1 MPLYSSYGSPL
12 FFFFASLTNFIL
24 KPQTVG
30 RGAMRTSSG
39 TGWAVGAW
47 EAVRRP
53 SMQRN
58 HRPDL
63 GSQSLSEVRTSTQ
76 MCWGEEGVHT
86 RGKNN
91 KNKMRLLFDIA
102 KSHLEIYCKKQ
113 LTEMYQGSTR
123 KIVAHTIVYNSE
135 NLKTT

>member
-1 MPLYSSYGSPL
+1 MNKKDPLPPDTQVVEVGIGEGFVRAISHCIIKKKKKSSMPLYSSYGSPL
-12 FFFFASLTNFIL
+12 FFFFAVLTNFIL

-63 GSQSLSEVRTSTQ
+63 GSQSLSEVRTST
-76 MCWGEEGVHT
+76 
-86 RGKNN
+86 
-91 KNKMRLLFDIA
+91 
-102 KSHLEIYCKKQ
+102 
-113 LTEMYQGSTR
+113 
-123 KIVAHTIVYNSE
+123 
-135 NLKTT
+135 

>member
-1 MPLYSSYGSPL
+1 
-12 FFFFASLTNFIL
+12 
-24 KPQTVG
+24 
-30 RGAMRTSSG
+30 
-39 TGWAVGAW
+39 
-47 EAVRRP
+47 
-53 SMQRN
+53 
-58 HRPDL
+58 
-63 GSQSLSEVRTSTQ
+63 

-102 KSHLEIYCKKQ
+102 KSHLEIYFKKQ
-113 LTEMYQGSTR
+113 LTEMYQGSTH